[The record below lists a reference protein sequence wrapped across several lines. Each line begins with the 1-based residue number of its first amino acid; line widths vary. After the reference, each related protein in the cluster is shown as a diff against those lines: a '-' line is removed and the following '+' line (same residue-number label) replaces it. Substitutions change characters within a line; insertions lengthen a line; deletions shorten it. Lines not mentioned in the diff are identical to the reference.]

1 MKIIGIEE
9 KEGVYEGT
17 AYHNIHFHGT
27 EPFSNDKSAGLKTK
41 EIKVKHKILS
51 ENFGK
56 ALTTKEILTFVG
68 KEVAFYY
75 DEYKNVNFV
84 QVETA
89 GNG

>member
-1 MKIIGIEE
+1 MKIIGIQR
-9 KEGVYEGT
+9 KTGVFEATEYDN
-17 AYHNIHFHGT
+17 YHFHAT

-56 ALTTKEILTFVG
+56 SLTEKEILAFVG
-68 KEVAFYY
+68 KEATFYY
-75 DEYKNVNFV
+75 DEYKNVSFV
-84 QVETA
+84 QVTA